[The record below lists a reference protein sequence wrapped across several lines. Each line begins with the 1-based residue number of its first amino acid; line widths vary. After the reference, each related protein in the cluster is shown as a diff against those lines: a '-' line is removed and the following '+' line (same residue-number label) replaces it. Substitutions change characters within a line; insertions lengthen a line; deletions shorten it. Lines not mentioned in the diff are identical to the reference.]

1 MIIWNGN
8 SGQKVLDVDTE
19 NQVSGIHWNERLRE
33 IVTCHG
39 YPNNVLRLWKYPKF
53 SHMIDFE
60 GHDGRILCSSQSPCG
75 KYVCSL
81 GEDETLRLW
90 KVFFSEETETKV
102 KIQLIILCA
111 ILVKANRTGGSRS
124 QTATALSMR
133 F

>member
-1 MIIWNGN
+1 METTVVSHWRRGHNIFLDDFIKYVKGAACKKMIIWNGN

-33 IVTCHG
+33 IITCHG

-53 SHMIDFE
+53 SHMIDFD

-90 KVFFSEETETKV
+90 KAFFSVIEEV
-102 KIQLIILCA
+102 D
-111 ILVKANRTGGSRS
+111 
-124 QTATALSMR
+124 
-133 F
+133 

>member
-8 SGQKVLDVDTE
+8 TGQKVLDVDTE

-33 IVTCHG
+33 IITCHG

-53 SHMIDFE
+53 SHMIDFD

-90 KVFFSEETETKV
+90 KAFFSEETDTKV
-102 KIQLIILCA
+102 QLYLKILCPINVQA
-111 ILVKANRTGGSRS
+111 KRPGGSRS